1 MVRDLDAEARVLIG
15 SGKRVGDRKA
25 NEKKKKANAGSR
37 DRTSDLQIFSLTLS
51 QLSYTGMLEL
61 GAFAP
66 GWRPGPALFPKP
78 RGRTLRGVPVAKWTR
93 RRFPEPKIVGSNP
106 IWDVV
111 LAGPKLFLLRNNKFQ
126 K

>member
-51 QLSYTGMLEL
+51 QLSYTGGMWSDRVDHPPNKQRNKKTNKIYREQKGAMREL
-61 GAFAP
+61 NP
-66 GWRPGPALFPKP
+66 RP
-78 RGRTLRGVPVAKWTR
+78 
-93 RRFPEPKIVGSNP
+93 
-106 IWDVV
+106 
-111 LAGPKLFLLRNNKFQ
+111 LLP
-126 K
+126 

>member
-1 MVRDLDAEARVLIG
+1 
-15 SGKRVGDRKA
+15 
-25 NEKKKKANAGSR
+25 
-37 DRTSDLQIFSLTLS
+37 
-51 QLSYTGMLEL
+51 MLEL

-66 GWRPGPALFPKP
+66 GWRPGRALFPKP

-111 LAGPKLFLLRNNKFQ
+111 LAGPKLFCSGIINSKNKKAIPGGTRTPNLLIRSQTPCPIGPQGLALAPACRLLKGFRGVG
-126 K
+126 KKIF